1 MTWDKIIPEYEAFLK
16 LEKSLSNN
24 TIEAYLDDL
33 GKLKEYLFLENSG
46 IKPEEV
52 DYELLKSFV
61 SWINDMGISAR
72 SQARIISGLKSF
84 FRFLMITDKI
94 TGDPTELLETPRL
107 GRKIPDVLSI
117 HEIDQILGAID
128 LSMPEGHR
136 NKAII
141 ETLYSCGL
149 RVSELIDLRITNLFF
164 NEEYIKVEGKGSKQ
178 RLVPISAKAIKEIQF
193 YLQHYRSQIKPKK
206 GAENIVFLNRR
217 GNKLTRVMIFNIVRE
232 LARKAGIMKNISPHT
247 FRHSFAT
254 HLVDGGADLRAV
266 QEMLGHESIITTE
279 IYTHL
284 DREYLRDT
292 IMRYHPR
299 SEYLKKHLK
308 TSG

>member
-1 MTWDKIIPEYEAFLK
+1 MTWDEMIREYEAFLK
-16 LEKSLSNN
+16 LEKSLSHN
-24 TIEAYLDDL
+24 TIAAYFDDL
-33 GKLKEYLFLENSG
+33 RKLKEFLLLKNPG
-46 IKPEEV
+46 LKPEEV
-52 DYELLKSFV
+52 NYNLLKEFIT
-61 SWINDMGISAR
+61 WINDLGLSVR

-84 FRFLMITDKI
+84 FRFLLITDKI
-94 TGDPTELLETPRL
+94 TNDPTELLEAPRL

-117 HEIDQILGAID
+117 QEIDQILDVID
-128 LSMPEGHR
+128 LSKPEGHR

-149 RVSELIDLRITNLFF
+149 RVSELIDLRITNLYFK
-164 NEEYIKVEGKGSKQ
+164 EEFIKVQGKGSKQ

-193 YLQHYRSQIKPKK
+193 YLHHYRNHLQPKK
-206 GAENIVFLNRR
+206 GSENIVFLNRR
-217 GNKLTRVMIFNIVRE
+217 GNKLSRIMIFTIVRE
-232 LARKAGIMKNISPHT
+232 LARKAGIRKNVSPHT

-299 SEYLKKHLK
+299 STYIKKHQ
-308 TSG
+308 

>member
-16 LEKSLSNN
+16 LEKSLSAN

-33 GKLKEYLFLENSG
+33 GKLKEYLMLKNNG
-46 IKPEEV
+46 INPEDV
-52 DYELLKSFV
+52 DYALLKEFV
-61 SWINDMGISAR
+61 SWINDMGLSAR

-84 FRFLMITDKI
+84 FRFLIITDKI
-94 TGDPTELLETPRL
+94 TGDPTELLEAPRL

-117 HEIDQILGAID
+117 HEIDQILDAID
-128 LSMPEGHR
+128 LSVPEGHR

-164 NEEYIKVEGKGSKQ
+164 NEEYIKVQGKGSKQ

-206 GAENIVFLNRR
+206 GSENIVFLNRR

-232 LARKAGIMKNISPHT
+232 LARKAGITKNISPHT

-308 TSG
+308 ISG